1 MQLEAKALHVF
12 LHGRA
17 SITPQAF
24 TIQLLV
30 RRHHM
35 EVQSRP
41 EAMLEVCETDMM
53 AGRALSK
60 GAKGKK
66 DLVRDIQKISALDV
80 LANGR
85 QRGTGSQQVIGEVST
100 DTLHLQATPVTHNE
114 PTTEAHTANRNKT
127 KGHLN
132 VGAPLQKMRALPASE
147 P

>member
-1 MQLEAKALHVF
+1 
-12 LHGRA
+12 
-17 SITPQAF
+17 
-24 TIQLLV
+24 
-30 RRHHM
+30 M

-60 GAKGKK
+60 GAKSNK
-66 DLVRDIQKISALDV
+66 DLVRDIRKESALDM
-80 LANGR
+80 LANSR

-100 DTLHLQATPVTHNE
+100 DTLDLQATPVTQNE
-114 PTTEAHTANRNKT
+114 PTTEAHAANRNKE

-132 VGAPLQKMRALPASE
+132 VSAPLQKMRALEASE